1 MPDYFVPL
9 DTTMTSAYLNRLFT
23 SNSMQEFTFN
33 YVAKNKDKLN
43 AMSYEDYYQNFSVTQ
58 TMLDGL
64 VKTGEL
70 NDVKPDFKDLNKH
83 KDLFKLHLKAQ
94 VARQIW
100 NNNGFYP
107 IFNQTNEILQQAI
120 KLFDEAENL
129 DRTKM

>member
-1 MPDYFVPL
+1 
-9 DTTMTSAYLNRLFT
+9 
-23 SNSMQEFTFN
+23 
-33 YVAKNKDKLN
+33 
-43 AMSYEDYYQNFSVTQ
+43 MSFEDYYHNFSVTH